1 MGLITKRGK
10 AAGITMLAVLCSLN
24 IVIGVKAETYEYD
37 NLKRL
42 KKMTYDTGEIVIYEY
57 DANGN
62 MKSVTKTKNLKLE
75 PKMTRQTQMETKQI
89 MVVQIVTEPAE
100 TIIHKVAIIRTIQTT
115 SCQTQIVL
123 ME

>member
-1 MGLITKRGK
+1 MITKRGK

-123 ME
+123 MD